1 MKSLSIAGEIN
12 KNIEGINNARVKFQ
26 YDLYSLKHRNILWE
40 IFIPEEV
47 AILPLGGRHEW

>member
-12 KNIEGINNARVKFQ
+12 KNIAGINGARVKLQ
-26 YDLYSLKHRNILWE
+26 YDLYNLKHRNILWE

-47 AILPLGGRHEW
+47 GLLPLGGRHE

>member
-12 KNIEGINNARVKFQ
+12 KNIAGINGARVKFQ

-40 IFIPEEV
+40 IFILV
-47 AILPLGGRHEW
+47 KAVFLALGGRHD

>member
-12 KNIEGINNARVKFQ
+12 KNTAGINGARVKFQ

-47 AILPLGGRHEW
+47 AILPIGGRHE